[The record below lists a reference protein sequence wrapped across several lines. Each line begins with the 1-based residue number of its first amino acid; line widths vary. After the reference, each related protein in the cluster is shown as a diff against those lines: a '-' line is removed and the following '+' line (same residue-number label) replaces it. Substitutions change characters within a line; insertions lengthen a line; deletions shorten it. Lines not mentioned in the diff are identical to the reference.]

1 MKIGLGIERKKM
13 NQIFKTSNYSKFK
26 KNNSWPFSNEEKE
39 LAKAI
44 KHAYSVECSLGELEI
59 GTHYD
64 SFGNRKQGIRKIYG
78 WKMCEDLNGESYEVQ
93 IWHRPKLEAQR
104 ADN

>member
-1 MKIGLGIERKKM
+1 MT
-13 NQIFKTSNYSKFK
+13 QIFKTSNYAKFK

-39 LAKAI
+39 LVKAI
-44 KHAYSVECSLGELEI
+44 KHAYEMGCGHGSLEELEI
-59 GTHYD
+59 GTHYE
-64 SFGNRKQGIRKIYG
+64 SLENRKKGIRKIYG
-78 WKMCEDLNGESYEVQ
+78 WKMYTDLNGESYEVQ